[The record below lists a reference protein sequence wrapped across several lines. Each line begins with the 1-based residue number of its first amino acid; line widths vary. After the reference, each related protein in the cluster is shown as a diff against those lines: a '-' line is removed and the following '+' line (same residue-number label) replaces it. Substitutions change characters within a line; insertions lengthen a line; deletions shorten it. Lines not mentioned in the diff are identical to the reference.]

1 MHAFAIHMCMYMCI
15 YTHIY
20 IYIYIYI
27 HIYIYIYMYIYVCIY
42 IHIYI
47 YIYIYIYI
55 HMLYISI
62 WLPNA
67 TCQSTSYLE
76 TAQVVDLACNGTAP
90 SRGKPWKWQLRPARN
105 GAFETQGPSLTG
117 GHRRS
122 PEVGFHRLGTRD
134 LAAGT
139 AGTASKTEK
148 PKEKNQADIEFWG
161 FWEFWL
167 RSCFALEDESMFHI
181 FLFQDWALAKWS
193 GSD

>member
-1 MHAFAIHMCMYMCI
+1 MHTYIHACMRLQFTCVCI
-15 YTHIY
+15 CV
-20 IYIYIYI
+20 YIYIYI
-27 HIYIYIYMYIYVCIY
+27 HL
-42 IHIYI
+42 
-47 YIYIYIYI
+47 YI

-139 AGTASKTEK
+139 ASKTEK